1 MKNESLEGCPRCG
14 DYDKIKDELESNK
27 RKSQEEQKSA
37 LKRCEDSK
45 KQLQKK
51 LMTIGAV
58 AIVAGTI
65 LGKDFVDKIASY
77 IDSFNSVKDGAS
89 KLVGQAD
96 PPITTPPT
104 EVAKEDTTEEIDDAF
119 VLVPAPRTVDMS
131 MWPAGTFIAQD
142 SPLDDFIRTGS
153 TSFDLIDVITS
164 TTLDMQSLRDDL
176 MIEPMG
182 YSSILYDLTNFGSTV
197 PVSMIGDDYNSPYT
211 EPQTV
216 RAVIVPS
223 TNSLAVFTLPFF
235 MRSRKRN
242 AV

>member
-1 MKNESLEGCPRCG
+1 MKQESLEGCPRCD
-14 DYDKIKDELESNK
+14 DYDKVKDELESNK

-131 MWPAGTFIAQD
+131 MWPVGTFIAQD

-164 TTLDMQSLRDDL
+164 TTLDMQSLTDDL
-176 MIEPMG
+176 IVEPMG

-197 PVSMIGDDYNSPYT
+197 PVSMIDDYNSPYT
-211 EPQTV
+211 EPQSV
-216 RAVIVPS
+216 RAVTVPS

-235 MRSRKRN
+235 IRSRRRI